1 MRQNTQLE
9 SMGVAHMNIPNN
21 IARIEQY
28 LRDEV
33 GLGNSFDVVYRP
45 FEVGGRKAALFFYNG
60 FAKDLILTPVL
71 ERLSYVTKE
80 QLNPNLVNKL
90 LRIYVPTIQ
99 IEMVQDMQELMLKV
113 SSGASAIFLD
123 RESFAFVM
131 DTRMYPARSPEEPSN
146 EKVVRGSRDGF
157 IETLLTNVTLVR
169 RRLRD
174 PMLRFSVS
182 QIGAR
187 TKVDVCVSYIHGLVN
202 TKLLDHIQC
211 SLQQMSKK
219 DLPLTDKQLEEELSR
234 SGWSI
239 YPTVRYSER
248 PDVICSHLLEG
259 HIVIFVDTSPSVMII
274 PATFFHHLQHAEE
287 YRNTAAVGTYL
298 RWVRYLGLIV
308 SLCLLPL
315 WLLFALQ
322 PELLP
327 DSLEFIGPRDEGSLP
342 LFVQFLIAELG
353 IDLMRMAAIHTPTP
367 LATAMGLVAA
377 ILIGEIAVKVGL
389 FVPEVILYVAI
400 SAIGSFATPSY
411 ELSLANRMVRL
422 ILISAVALF
431 HVPGFMVGSTVL
443 FILAVRKR
451 SFGTP
456 FLWPFIPFQWKNL
469 KQLLVRKPFA

>member
-1 MRQNTQLE
+1 
-9 SMGVAHMNIPNN
+9 
-21 IARIEQY
+21 
-28 LRDEV
+28 
-33 GLGNSFDVVYRP
+33 
-45 FEVGGRKAALFFYNG
+45 
-60 FAKDLILTPVL
+60 
-71 ERLSYVTKE
+71 
-80 QLNPNLVNKL
+80 
-90 LRIYVPTIQ
+90 
-99 IEMVQDMQELMLKV
+99 
-113 SSGASAIFLD
+113 
-123 RESFAFVM
+123 
-131 DTRMYPARSPEEPSN
+131 
-146 EKVVRGSRDGF
+146 
-157 IETLLTNVTLVR
+157 
-169 RRLRD
+169 
-174 PMLRFSVS
+174 
-182 QIGAR
+182 
-187 TKVDVCVSYIHGLVN
+187 
-202 TKLLDHIQC
+202 
-211 SLQQMSKK
+211 
-219 DLPLTDKQLEEELSR
+219 
-234 SGWSI
+234 
-239 YPTVRYSER
+239 
-248 PDVICSHLLEG
+248 
-259 HIVIFVDTSPSVMII
+259 MII

-451 SFGTP
+451 SFCTP

-469 KQLLVRKPFA
+469 RQLLVRKPFA